1 MQTEV
6 IMKRE
11 LFGCQISQKSKSEF
25 FSATDLVKAGN
36 KWRIINEMSSFNFS
50 QYLQTQQT
58 KDFIQSIEE
67 KYQIKAII
75 KGGGRGNHTWVH
87 PLIFIDIALA
97 VNPKLKIEVYEW
109 LFDNL
114 IKFRNESG
122 VSYKRMCGALFA
134 KTTQKTKFHDY
145 IASIAD
151 KIKLACNIKNDWQ
164 TATEEQLKLRDKIQ
178 DNISLLCEVLSNT
191 DEAVRLGILK
201 TTKLMQ

>member
-36 KWRIINEMSSFNFS
+36 RWRIINEMSPFNFS
-50 QYLQTQQT
+50 QYLNTQQA
-58 KDFIQSIEE
+58 KDFISSIEG
-67 KYQIKAII
+67 KYMINAIVKAR
-75 KGGGRGNHTWVH
+75 GRGTHTWVH
-87 PLIFIDIALA
+87 PLLFIDIALA
-97 VNPKLKIEVYEW
+97 INPKLKIEVYEW

-122 VSYKRMCGALFA
+122 VSYKRMCGTLFA
-134 KTTQKTKFHDY
+134 KTTQKTKFYEY
-145 IASIAD
+145 ISTVAE
-151 KIKLACNIKNDWQ
+151 KIKLACNVKNDWND
-164 TATEEQLKLRDKIQ
+164 ATEEQLKLRDKIQ
-178 DNISLLCEVLSNT
+178 DNISLLCEVLSST

-201 TTKLMQ
+201 TTKLLK

>member
-11 LFGCQISQKSKSEF
+11 LFGCQISQKSKTEF

-36 KWRIINEMSSFNFS
+36 KWRMMNEMSAFNFS
-50 QYLQTQQT
+50 QYLQTQQAKEFT
-58 KDFIQSIEE
+58 QSVEE
-67 KYQIKAII
+67 KYKTNPII

-97 VNPKLKIEVYEW
+97 INPKLKIEVYEW

-114 IKFRNESG
+114 IKYRNDSG
-122 VSYKRMCGALFA
+122 VSYKKMCGTLFS
-134 KTTQKTKFHDY
+134 KTTQKAKFHEY
-145 IASIAD
+145 IATVAD

-164 TATEEQLKLRDKIQ
+164 EATVEQLKLRDKIQ

-191 DEAVRLGILK
+191 DDAVRLGILK
-201 TTKLMQ
+201 TTKLI